1 LAQVC
6 RAMVVFPAL
15 CVAATAR
22 TFYVPAAPP
31 AAQLATH
38 PALLAEAELPRAALR
53 GAPVS
58 AYAASSSEAS
68 SLSSLAVFGVGCAA
82 GYALLS
88 VAGARAQGGARR
100 RSAGAVMQTRAD
112 DDPATMITKGGQY
125 MYDQPFAPPTMGRE
139 YIQADVRKPLS
150 EYVGASAEF
159 NLGKWLAG
167 EKEETFEPWDPL
179 NLCLLSK
186 VSANNPDVAFLRE
199 AELKHGRIAM
209 LAFVGILFTA
219 GGTHFSP
226 PEFEAAAAAGWPEA
240 LGTINKSNPGIL
252 AQALATIA
260 LVEGVSN
267 ANRAGG
273 APDMFGATPAAKTN
287 WWDGLWFGE
296 REGNPIVAGDLKF
309 DPLKLM
315 PKDPDAAKRMQLAEL
330 KNGRLAMIAV
340 FSIFQT
346 YLYTGKSDLF

>member
-1 LAQVC
+1 
-6 RAMVVFPAL
+6 
-15 CVAATAR
+15 
-22 TFYVPAAPP
+22 
-31 AAQLATH
+31 
-38 PALLAEAELPRAALR
+38 
-53 GAPVS
+53 
-58 AYAASSSEAS
+58 
-68 SLSSLAVFGVGCAA
+68 
-82 GYALLS
+82 
-88 VAGARAQGGARR
+88 
-100 RSAGAVMQTRAD
+100 
-112 DDPATMITKGGQY
+112 MITKGGQY

-209 LAFVGILFTA
+209 CAFVGILFTA

-226 PEFEAAAAAGWPEA
+226 PEFEAAAAAGWPDA
-240 LGTINKSNPGIL
+240 LGAINKSNPGIL

-267 ANRAGG
+267 ANRVGESDKGVGQWESAGLDLG
-273 APDMFGATPAAKTN
+273 LGKKPAGIN

-296 REGNPIVAGDLKF
+296 REGNPVVAGDLKF

>member
-1 LAQVC
+1 
-6 RAMVVFPAL
+6 
-15 CVAATAR
+15 
-22 TFYVPAAPP
+22 
-31 AAQLATH
+31 
-38 PALLAEAELPRAALR
+38 
-53 GAPVS
+53 
-58 AYAASSSEAS
+58 
-68 SLSSLAVFGVGCAA
+68 
-82 GYALLS
+82 
-88 VAGARAQGGARR
+88 
-100 RSAGAVMQTRAD
+100 MQTRAD

-179 NLCLLSK
+179 DLCLLSK

-219 GGTHFSP
+219 GGTHFPP
-226 PEFEAAAAAGWPEA
+226 PEFEAAAAGGWPEA

-260 LVEGVSN
+260 VVEGQSN
-267 ANRAGG
+267 ANRGTPGG
-273 APDMFGATPAAKTN
+273 IN

-296 REGNPIVAGDLKF
+296 REGNAVVAGDLKF